1 MASALIEEL
10 KTVATEAKRSQIK
23 DAVGSSWAALAM
35 EEDPQGRG
43 IGTLLVEAGAGGGE
57 GRGGRGWDVGAG
69 VLDSENNAR
78 IRWQPSLI
86 GRLSCAR
93 PTEAS
98 EECAWELY
106 LASNQ
111 SSRAPFT
118 HTVGRSSCKISK
130 PKKVRR

>member
-43 IGTLLVEAGAGGGE
+43 IGTLLVEAGAGA
-57 GRGGRGWDVGAG
+57 GGRGWDVGAG
-69 VLDSENNAR
+69 VLGSENNAR

-86 GRLSCAR
+86 GRLS
-93 PTEAS
+93 
-98 EECAWELY
+98 
-106 LASNQ
+106 
-111 SSRAPFT
+111 
-118 HTVGRSSCKISK
+118 
-130 PKKVRR
+130 